1 MVCNFTGMLKAP
13 AVSDPMPIFI
23 ATYSDGFGLTRK
35 EITAPNRFN
44 AYAKARVYA
53 PDGHTLTH
61 LRQKKGNAK

>member
-1 MVCNFTGMLKAP
+1 MLNLHGMLKAP
-13 AVSDPMPIFI
+13 AASDPLPVFV
-23 ATYSDGFGLTRK
+23 ATYSNGFGLTRR

-61 LRQKKGNAK
+61 LRQKKGSAA